1 MERPVADN
9 VSYFYRVKVRM
20 VTGDNISTAKAIA
33 RECGILTDGV
43 AIEGPEFRDMNPED
57 VRQLLPHLQVI
68 SPME

>member
-1 MERPVADN
+1 
-9 VSYFYRVKVRM
+9 M